1 MSVERWRQPV
11 VPLKVEPT
19 DEITITASGRAMRDY
34 RFVFKREDIER
45 MRAGY
50 VCIRCFEP
58 HEHAWPVRC
67 VVCGLPMRAKQAHF
81 FSQWFDPKEEVVRI
95 SRDWEAEMAGL
106 DERRRKEEE
115 RARKDDQ
122 QRR

>member
-1 MSVERWRQPV
+1 LDERWRVPV
-11 VPLKVEPT
+11 IPLKVEPT
-19 DEITITASGRAMRDY
+19 DEITITRSGRVMRDY
-34 RFVFKREDIER
+34 RFVFRREDIER

-58 HEHAWPVRC
+58 HEHAWPERC
-67 VVCGLPMRAKQAHF
+67 HLCGLEMRAKQAHF
-81 FSQWFDPKEEVVRI
+81 FSQWFDPQEEVVRI
-95 SRDWEAEMAGL
+95 SRDWEAEMEGL